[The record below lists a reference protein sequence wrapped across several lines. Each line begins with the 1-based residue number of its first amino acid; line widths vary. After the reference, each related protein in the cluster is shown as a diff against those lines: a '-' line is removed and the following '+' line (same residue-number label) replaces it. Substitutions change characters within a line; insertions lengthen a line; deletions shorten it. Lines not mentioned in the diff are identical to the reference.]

1 MRKSIAGYVTLTIT
15 ICILVYV
22 SFSSNE
28 TIDLSKYSTAGL
40 ELNYTVSQDESIDNN
55 VLASNELK
63 KADIPYLGKSFV
75 GFKEAL
81 AFKESRWNYFVV
93 NTLGYL
99 GKYQFGRGTLK
110 LIGINKGE
118 VLLTQ
123 GFIGRSDEG
132 FVTTLGREGSDY
144 TAAILAYVFEA
155 DNVVIWKDVPGM
167 LNADPRIFSN
177 AVKLDEISFKEAIEL
192 SYYGAT
198 VIHPKTLQPL
208 KETTCTEKSN
218 NN

>member
-40 ELNYTVSQDESIDNN
+40 ELNYTVSQDESIDNS

-81 AFKESRWNYFVV
+81 AFKESRGNYFVV

-110 LIGINKGE
+110 LIGINNPALFLKRIRFDL
-118 VLLTQ
+118 V
-123 GFIGRSDEG
+123 
-132 FVTTLGREGSDY
+132 
-144 TAAILAYVFEA
+144 
-155 DNVVIWKDVPGM
+155 
-167 LNADPRIFSN
+167 IFSACIASRIKN
-177 AVKLDEISFKEAIEL
+177 AMLLICSFIL
-192 SYYGAT
+192 N
-198 VIHPKTLQPL
+198 IPL
-208 KETTCTEKSN
+208 KPHAMNLMK
-218 NN
+218 